1 MKSNM
6 TSISRSRPSSNGK
19 LDLNRLTDEQLLDLR
34 ICDLGVK
41 IEGTVLEERIGELY
55 EELESRG
62 FQFRPHFWLSDGW
75 YTPDGVPGIAI
86 PFYLAH
92 PRLIRLERRMMLEAE
107 GASESQCMRI
117 LRHETGHALD
127 NAYRLRR
134 MRRYREVFGRVSQ
147 PYRSY
152 YEPRPFSKKFVLH
165 FDMWYAQAHPVED
178 FAETFAVWLRPR
190 SRWRKQYE
198 AWPAL
203 KKLQFV
209 HELMHEVREKKPVVI
224 SRRHIDTVRQLKQ
237 TLREHYQ
244 KKRDFYGLDHPGFYD
259 RDIRRLFS
267 DAEEHRENPTAASY
281 LKRARPH
288 LRETVAR
295 WTGEYQYTIDQVLR
309 EIITHCREHRL
320 RLRSVEEETT
330 RELLVLLTIQ
340 TMNYLHGGRHR
351 IAL

>member
-1 MKSNM
+1 M
-6 TSISRSRPSSNGK
+6 TSNSRSRHSSNGK
-19 LDLNRLTDEQLLDLR
+19 FDLDRLTDEELLDIR

-41 IEGTVLEERIGELY
+41 IEGTVLEERIEELY
-55 EELESRG
+55 EELDSRG
-62 FQFRPHFWLSDGW
+62 FNFRPHFWLSDGW
-75 YTPDGVPGIAI
+75 YTPDGVPGVAI

-92 PRLIRLERRMMLEAE
+92 PRLIRLERRLMLEAE
-107 GASESQCMRI
+107 GATETQCMRI
-117 LRHETGHALD
+117 LRHETGHAID

-134 MRRYREVFGRVSQ
+134 RRRYRDVFGRVSQ

-152 YEPRPFSKKFVLH
+152 YEPRPYSKKFVLH

-198 AWPAL
+198 GWPAL

-209 HELMHEVREKKPVVI
+209 HDLMQEVREKKPVVV
-224 SRRHIDTVRQLKQ
+224 SRQHVDTVRQLKQ
-237 TLREHYQ
+237 TLRQHYE
-244 KKRDFYGLDHPGFYD
+244 KKRDFYGLNHPGFYD

-267 DAEEHRENPTAASY
+267 DADEHRDNPTAASY
-281 LKRARPH
+281 LKRVRRS

-295 WTGEYQYTIDQVLR
+295 WTGEYQYTIDQVLK
-309 EIITHCREHRL
+309 EIISHCREHRL
-320 RLRSVEEETT
+320 RLRSDEEDTT